1 MSDIVIND
9 LKQALENERK
19 ARIAAE
25 KKLVDHL
32 DKSENIIKDLNEKA
46 QQLEEKLLKKDSE
59 LKGIFENINDAF
71 VLIDLRG
78 NVVKMNDI
86 AVTMFGYDYEEN
98 KPLNLMKV
106 VHPDDYGYTIEAFKN
121 LIEEGFYTK
130 YRSRI
135 ITKDKT
141 IKTLE
146 VNCSLVYDPEGEIV
160 GAQGIARDIT
170 EQIEIQE
177 LLQAQRDQLDII
189 FNNSPIGIVLSEQ
202 QDEEFLFVNTTIK
215 EMLGYTV
222 PEMKALTIG
231 GFTHPDDREESKKMR
246 DKVASGE
253 LDNFI
258 QEKRYIKK
266 NGDILWAKTIVNSVK
281 NQDSKV
287 KFQVATI
294 EDITENKLAEQRL
307 IESENRLSSLVSNL
321 DSAVLLENEQREIVI
336 SNKKFCDIFS
346 IPKKA
351 TDLVGLNCVQMLGE
365 TKDIFENPDYFVNR
379 INKLIKD
386 KKVVLGDELR
396 LVDGRILERDYIPI
410 SKNNEYK
417 GHLWTYRDVT
427 LSRNYRKSLEAH
439 KKRYSN
445 IIANLKL
452 GLVELDRNNKVLS
465 ANNNFVKMTGFDEE
479 KILDKNIRELFKK
492 EEIIDFIQD
501 RNKDKKG
508 KRKSRSY
515 EFKFINNLGVEKVLL
530 VSAAPSFDIQGD
542 ITGSIGIVLDI
553 TNIKKLE
560 SQKEQLLKQLEQRN
574 VELEEYA
581 HIVSHDLKSPLRSIS
596 ALTSW
601 LKEDHGG
608 VLGEDG
614 VRNVDMIQE
623 VVEKMERLINDIL
636 NYSSINNDGEPTEEV
651 DTYKV
656 MEGISKLIYVPK
668 HIKIEIDKNLP
679 KIKADK
685 VRIQQLFQNLM
696 SNAVNYIDKEE
707 GLITIGVKEKK
718 KSYIF
723 SVQDNGIGIKP
734 EYHAKIFEVFQS
746 LGNHKDSTGIGLSIV
761 KKIVDVYGGKIWL
774 ESIEGMGTTF
784 FIEFNK

>member
-1 MSDIVIND
+1 MSDIVSND
-9 LKQALENERK
+9 LKRALENEKK
-19 ARIAAE
+19 ARLAA
-25 KKLVDHL
+25 
-32 DKSENIIKDLNEKA
+32 
-46 QQLEEKLLKKDSE
+46 EEKLNSFTKESENLINKLETKTKHLEEELSKKDSE

-71 VLIDLRG
+71 VQIDLRG
-78 NVVKMNDI
+78 NVIKMNDI
-86 AVTMFGYDYEEN
+86 AITMFGYDYTEGT
-98 KPLNLMKV
+98 PLNLMKI
-106 VHPDDYGYTIEAFKN
+106 VHPDDYGYTIGAFKN
-121 LIEEGFYTK
+121 LIQEGFYTK

-135 ITKDKT
+135 ITKNKT

-146 VNCSLVYDPEGEIV
+146 VNCSLICNTNGEV
-160 GAQGIARDIT
+160 AGAQGIARDIT
-170 EQIEIQE
+170 EEIAIQE
-177 LLQAQRDQLDII
+177 LLEEQKHQLDII
-189 FNNSPIGIVLSEQ
+189 FNNSPIGIVLSQEQ
-202 QDEEFLFVNTTIK
+202 DDDFVFANNTITK
-215 EMLGYTV
+215 MLGYTLE
-222 PEMKALTIG
+222 EMRALTVNE
-231 GFTHPDDREESKKMR
+231 FTHPDDREASKKLR
-246 DKVASGE
+246 NKISSGE
-253 LDNFI
+253 INNFT

-266 NGDILWAKTIVNSVK
+266 DGDILWAKTIVNSVRSPE
-281 NQDSKV
+281 SKV
-287 KFQVATI
+287 KFQVATV

-307 IESENRLSSLVSNL
+307 IESENRLTSLISHL
-321 DSAVLLENEQREIVI
+321 DSAVLLENEKREIVI
-336 SNKKFCDIFS
+336 SNKKMCEIFS
-346 IPKKA
+346 IPLKPSE
-351 TDLVGLNCVQMLGE
+351 LLGQNCLKLLSQ
-365 TKDIFENPDYFVNR
+365 TKHLFERPEYFANR

-427 LSRNYRKSLEAH
+427 LSRNYRKSLETH

-452 GLVELDRNNKVLS
+452 GLVELDRRNKILS
-465 ANNNFVKMTGFDEE
+465 TNSNFMKMTGFDEE
-479 KILDKNIRELFKK
+479 KILNQDVRELFKK
-492 EEIIDFIQD
+492 EKIIDFIQQ

-508 KRKSRSY
+508 QKSGSY
-515 EFKFINNLGVEKVLL
+515 EFKFINNLNQEKVLL
-530 VSAAPSFDIQGD
+530 VSAAPNFDIQGE

-553 TNIKKLE
+553 THIKKLE
-560 SQKEQLLKQLEQRN
+560 SQKEELLKKLEQRN

-601 LKEDHGG
+601 LKEDYGENLGKGG
-608 VLGEDG
+608 VQ
-614 VRNVDMIQE
+614 NVDMIQE

-636 NYSSINNDGEPTEEV
+636 NYSSINNDDEAFENVNTYEV
-651 DTYKV
+651 IK
-656 MEGISKLIYVPK
+656 GISKLIYVPK

-679 KIKADK
+679 IIKADK

-707 GLITIGVKEKK
+707 GLIKINVKEKK

-723 SVQDNGIGIKP
+723 SVQDNGIGIKK

-774 ESIEGMGTTF
+774 ESVERIGTTF
-784 FIEFNK
+784 YIEFKK